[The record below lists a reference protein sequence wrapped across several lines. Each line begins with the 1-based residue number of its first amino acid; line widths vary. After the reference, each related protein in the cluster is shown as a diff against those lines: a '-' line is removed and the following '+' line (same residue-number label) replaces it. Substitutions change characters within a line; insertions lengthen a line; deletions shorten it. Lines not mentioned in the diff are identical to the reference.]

1 MARMQAWI
9 RLHLWSCNGIVN
21 YALFYSSTHTIIRRS
36 DHSHPALLS
45 GRLNYTPDV
54 NWIAVMA
61 VWRPRIRR
69 DESMAVDFIQLLC
82 MASLQTL
89 QTKIAVYDDRY
100 RALAERETRLYRYL
114 VCGWS
119 SWLCDISPIAA
130 TFSSVYVNFDFQ
142 LSTVGHS
149 PWTYPP
155 DISPGRFLSPKTGR
169 YDVPSTLRKL
179 ACRTENHTADVSR
192 ISNVKPFRV
201 TTEHSENAT

>member
-1 MARMQAWI
+1 MLTGLRLWLFGDHESGVMNPWRLTSFSSCAW
-9 RLHLWSCNGIVN
+9 HL
-21 YALFYSSTHTIIRRS
+21 FRHF
-36 DHSHPALLS
+36 
-45 GRLNYTPDV
+45 
-54 NWIAVMA
+54 
-61 VWRPRIRR
+61 RPR
-69 DESMAVDFIQLLC
+69 SQC
-82 MASLQTL
+82 MMTVTEHWQ
-89 QTKIAVYDDRY
+89 
-100 RALAERETRLYRYL
+100 RETRLYRYL